1 MWGQREAGSR
11 ALRRGWLRADPYP
24 PSSVPAPQLRSGK
37 LAGLRFRSG
46 ALGRETLLTH
56 SPATGTAAGG
66 HESSAQGAPRP
77 HQLPLIN

>member
-1 MWGQREAGSR
+1 MGTARSWQQGSR
-11 ALRRGWLRADPYP
+11 EGVLRADPYP
-24 PSSVPAPQLRSGK
+24 PSSLPAPQLRSGK
-37 LAGLRFRSG
+37 LAGLRFWRG